1 MKKSKTQKTLHHQLA
16 FLYGTER
23 SDDLLSELNGILDH
37 HRSQVVRQEYPYGEI
52 SEQDAILITYADQVQ
67 VNGTPSLKT
76 LRSFLEDWVSGA
88 ISGVHILPFFP
99 YSSDDGFAI
108 IDYREVDPSLGSWD
122 DLRATAREFR
132 FMVDAVINHIS
143 SQSDWF
149 HYYLTCHPKYSEY
162 FITVDPDVNLSMVV
176 RPRDLPL
183 LTSVNTSQGD
193 RSVWTTFSEDQI
205 DLNYANPEVLLE
217 IIDLLLFYIRQGA
230 RLIRLDAIAF
240 LWKEIGTPCIHL
252 PQTHSIIQLLR
263 AVIDSVA
270 PSVLLITET
279 NVPHKEN
286 LSYLG
291 DRTNE
296 AHLVYQFALPPLV
309 LHALLSG
316 NSEHLSNWAAA
327 LRLPSD
333 KVTFFN
339 FLASHDGI
347 GLRPVHNILSEEEIQ
362 LLLDRTEERGGKISY
377 RVTSNGGHQPYELN
391 INYLSALTPPGELEN
406 PSDLTVDRFIV
417 SQAIM
422 LSMVGLPGVY
432 FHSLVGSLNWAE
444 GVQITKRSRTINR
457 EKLQLRELEIEL
469 NDPQSLRSRIFH
481 QYIQLLQGRRKSRA
495 FDPYGL
501 QTVLSIH
508 PSIFYVMRAS
518 RDDCAYAICL
528 HNLSA
533 ERQHPTL
540 SVWDVLPSNVECLTD
555 LLQEG
560 KFYERNG
567 EIQLDLD
574 PYQVVWLASEDDT
587 YT

>member
-1 MKKSKTQKTLHHQLA
+1 MTESKTQKTLHHQIA
-16 FLYGTER
+16 FLYGIER
-23 SDDLLSELNGILDH
+23 ADDILSDLNNILDLH
-37 HRSQVVRQEYPYGEI
+37 HAQVELQEYPYGDFT
-52 SEQDAILITYADQVQ
+52 EQDTILITYADQVLTD
-67 VNGTPSLKT
+67 GRPPLDT
-76 LRSFLEDWVSGA
+76 LGSFLKGWVRDT
-88 ISGVHILPFFP
+88 ISGVHVLPFLP
-99 YSSDDGFAI
+99 YSSDDGFSI
-108 IDYREVDPSLGSWD
+108 IDYRKVDPSLGSWEEVK
-122 DLRATAREFR
+122 AVAREFR

-143 SQSDWF
+143 SKSDWF
-149 HYYLTCHPKYSEY
+149 QKYLTCHPKYSEY
-162 FITVDPDVNLSMVV
+162 FITVDPDVDLSMVV

-183 LTSVNTSQGD
+183 LTSVITSQGD
-193 RSVWTTFSEDQI
+193 KSVWTTFSEDQI

-230 RLIRLDAIAF
+230 QLIRLDAIAF

-270 PSVLLITET
+270 SSVLLITET

-286 LSYLG
+286 LSYFG
-291 DRTNE
+291 DGTSE

-316 NSEHLSNWAAA
+316 NAERLSSWAVD

-347 GLRPVHNILSEEEIQ
+347 GLRPIHDILSEEEIQ

-377 RVTSNGGHQPYELN
+377 RATSDGGHQPYELN
-391 INYLSALTPPGELEN
+391 INYLSALTPPGELEK
-406 PSDLTVDRFIV
+406 SWDLTVDRFIV

-422 LSMVGLPGVY
+422 LSMVGLPGIY

-444 GVQITKRSRTINR
+444 GVKITERSRTINR
-457 EKLQLRELEIEL
+457 EKLQLRELEAEL
-469 NDPQSLRSRIFH
+469 NDPHSLRSRIFH
-481 QYIQLLQGRRKSRA
+481 QYIQLLQARRKSRA
-495 FDPYGL
+495 FDPYGR

-508 PSIFYVMRAS
+508 PSIFCVIRAS

-533 ERQHPTL
+533 ERQYTTL
-540 SVWDVLPSNVECLTD
+540 GVWNVLPANVECLTD
-555 LLQEG
+555 LLRDE
-560 KFYERNG
+560 KIYDRNG
-567 EIQLDLD
+567 EIQLDLE
-574 PYQVVWLASEDDT
+574 PYQVVWLATEDDT
-587 YT
+587 